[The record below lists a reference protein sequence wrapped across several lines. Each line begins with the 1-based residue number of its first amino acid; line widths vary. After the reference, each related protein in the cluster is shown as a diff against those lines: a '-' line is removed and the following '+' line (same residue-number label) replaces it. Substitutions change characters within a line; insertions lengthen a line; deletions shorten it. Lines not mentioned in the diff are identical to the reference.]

1 MPVVVDI
8 QCEEE
13 MVMGKFS
20 QIVPAIL
27 TDDPESLETMI
38 RQAETFTNYVQ
49 FDIMDGRF
57 VPSCSVGCEDIA
69 ALSTKLNWE
78 VHLMVQQ
85 PEKYLECFQKA
96 GAKKVTFHFESTLLP
111 EDIISQARRLGLSVG
126 LAINPDTPVSAIL
139 PLVDE
144 VDSVLFLTVHPGFY
158 GSQFVPGVMDKIA
171 QFHSTMPHVK
181 IGVDGGIKENN
192 IARIAQIGVDFIC
205 VGSAIF
211 LQTDPA
217 ASYRR
222 LAALAQKAS
231 PILDR

>member
-1 MPVVVDI
+1 
-8 QCEEE
+8 
-13 MVMGKFS
+13 MGKFS

-27 TDDPESLETMI
+27 TDDPKSLETMI

-57 VPSCSVGCEDIA
+57 VPSSSIGCEDIA

-85 PEKYLECFQKA
+85 PGKYLECFQKA
-96 GAKKVTFHFESTLLP
+96 GAKKVIFHFESTPLP

-126 LAINPDTPVSAIL
+126 LAINPDTSISAIL

-144 VDSVLFLTVHPGFY
+144 VDCVLFLTVHPGFY
-158 GSQFVPGVMDKIA
+158 GSQFVTSVMDKMA

-181 IGVDGGIKENN
+181 IGVDGGIKGNN

-231 PILDR
+231 PILGR